1 MPLPLCNWVFDHF
14 FTLVDEPFEKALRSY
29 KICVIV
35 SNNLCGKLFSSLVSP
50 ATSNESFKVTLV
62 PFFIPELN
70 IIKLQMSQV
79 YV

>member
-14 FTLVDEPFEKALRSY
+14 FTLVDEPFAKALRSL
-29 KICVIV
+29 KTCVIV
-35 SNNLCGKLFSSLVSP
+35 NNNLCGKLFSSLESP
-50 ATSNESFKVTLV
+50 ATSNGSFKVTLV

-70 IIKLQMSQV
+70 IIKLQMI